1 MGPSRIW
8 LCKYLF
14 TKNGVYRS
22 HENTYIILVK
32 FKRLMLLKKNP
43 GQVGLGNGYAGCG
56 QFEVKHKKE
65 RKTYEVFSD
74 CKVARCC

>member
-1 MGPSRIW
+1 
-8 LCKYLF
+8 
-14 TKNGVYRS
+14 
-22 HENTYIILVK
+22 
-32 FKRLMLLKKNP
+32 MLLKKNL

-56 QFEVKHKKE
+56 QFEVKQKKD

>member
-1 MGPSRIW
+1 MTWARV
-8 LCKYLF
+8 CKYLF

-43 GQVGLGNGYAGCG
+43 GQVGLGNGYAGFG
-56 QFEVKHKKE
+56 QFKVKHKKG
-65 RKTYEVFSD
+65 K
-74 CKVARCC
+74 KNL

>member
-1 MGPSRIW
+1 
-8 LCKYLF
+8 
-14 TKNGVYRS
+14 
-22 HENTYIILVK
+22 
-32 FKRLMLLKKNP
+32 MLLKKNP